1 MTTGNDWV
9 DQARRLFDALRAG
22 TGEPGG
28 EAAGQPVTHGPD
40 CRWCPIC
47 QAAGVLRGERPEL
60 TAALADVLTAT
71 AAALRSFAGEPGS
84 PGAPTDEADLP
95 DEEPPPAVQRIEL
108 A

>member
-1 MTTGNDWV
+1 MTTGNDWMN
-9 DQARRLFDALRAG
+9 QARQLFDMLREG
-22 TGEPGG
+22 VGEPEG
-28 EAAGQPVTHGPD
+28 EAGERSVTHDSD

-71 AAALRSFAGEPGS
+71 AAALRSFAGETGRPAGQ
-84 PGAPTDEADLP
+84 AETDLP
-95 DEEPPPAVQRIEL
+95 DEQPSPAVQRIEL